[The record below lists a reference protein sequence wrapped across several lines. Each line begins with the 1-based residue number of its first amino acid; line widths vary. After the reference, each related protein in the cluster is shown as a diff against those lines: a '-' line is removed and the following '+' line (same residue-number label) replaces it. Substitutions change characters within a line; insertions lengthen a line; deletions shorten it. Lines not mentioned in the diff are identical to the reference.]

1 VVATNDGA
9 LAAWVCASL
18 LGLALGLGIAK
29 YSQAWAEHALHPG
42 AAAGTLIVVMS
53 IALTVVAARYAAS
66 GAGGHV
72 HRQFSQALAVLGTML
87 VVMLAWISLA
97 VIYSVGGE
105 LPPPRPRWRGY
116 PGGLAVEGNVYV
128 VLAASLVGLGLLVAL
143 VGGEDSIVAALLLLG
158 CLCAIAFLTGNQPG
172 W

>member
-42 AAAGTLIVVMS
+42 AAAGTLIVVVS
-53 IALTVVAARYAAS
+53 VALTMVAAARYAAS
-66 GAGGHV
+66 DAGGHL
-72 HRQFSQALAVLGTML
+72 HRRSSRALAILGTML

-97 VIYSVGGE
+97 VIYFAGWE
-105 LPPPRPRWRGY
+105 FPPSRPR
-116 PGGLAVEGNVYV
+116 
-128 VLAASLVGLGLLVAL
+128 
-143 VGGEDSIVAALLLLG
+143 
-158 CLCAIAFLTGNQPG
+158 
-172 W
+172 